1 MNKLSLFLTAGAA
14 GMLLAGCSASGV
26 NPASPSRVCN
36 LSANVLQLNV
46 GTVNLFGLGTGTN
59 VAVTY
64 RQSASA
70 NCFAG
75 NSGSLVNTPTLT
87 VPNVL
92 AGPAGAADGFGSTIL
107 TGPAAAEI
115 GTHIMTSIAQTPAAT
130 NNTAATATFGDDGG
144 AFGLG
149 LEPFNYAAALG
160 SAGVAGAPASVF
172 PYPVPLYDTTSP
184 DINAFTP
191 GGGPPAYNPANN
203 LAATL
208 GGFNGISEG
217 FNVFGFGPANGA
229 FTLSVLVPANTGAVT
244 STATASITNNA
255 YVLPTI
261 LAATVQALP
270 ATYNAATGVLTF
282 NNFVLPANVTQAF
295 VQVTDIGPS
304 TPGATSCIG
313 ATPANPVYY
322 TSVLNASGVPAPI
335 PAPGLCSA
343 AANTTATGS
352 ASDGD
357 EFGVQ
362 VIGLDYNWY
371 GASYTG
377 LAGIGGLGVPAPS
390 LTGASVNHQANVTI
404 SPLTENTLPGGNVIA
419 PVLPINLV
427 PLAVHRGRAR

>member
-14 GMLLAGCSASGV
+14 GLILAGCSASGV
-26 NPASPSRVCN
+26 NPVSPSRVCN
-36 LSANVLQLNV
+36 LSANVLQMNV
-46 GTVNLFGLGTGTN
+46 GTANLFGLSTGTN

-75 NSGSLVNTPTLT
+75 NSGALVNTPTLT
-87 VPNVL
+87 VPNLL

-115 GTHIMTSIAQTPAAT
+115 GTHAMTAIAQTPAAT

-160 SAGVAGAPASVF
+160 AAGVAGTPATVF
-172 PYPVPLYDTTSP
+172 PYPVPIYDTGTP

-203 LAATL
+203 TAATL
-208 GGFNGISEG
+208 AGFNGISEG
-217 FNVFGFGPANGA
+217 FDVFGFAPAAGA
-229 FTLSVLVPANTGAVT
+229 FSLSVLVPANTGAVT
-244 STATASITNNA
+244 STATASITNAA

-261 LAATVQALP
+261 PAATVQALP

-282 NNFVLPANVTQAF
+282 NAFALPAGVTQAF

-304 TPGATSCIG
+304 MGGVSCIG

-322 TSVLNASGVPAPI
+322 TSVLNASGVPASI

-343 AANTTATGS
+343 AANTTASGAAT
-352 ASDGD
+352 DGD

-377 LAGIGGLGVPAPS
+377 LAGVGGLGVAAPS
-390 LTGASVNHQANVTI
+390 ITGASVNHQANVTI

-419 PVLPINLV
+419 PVLPVNLT
-427 PLAVHRGRAR
+427 PLAIHRGRAR